1 MEESAVNDSLILAK
15 SSLNINLL
23 PETEDDRNM
32 ASLLSLR
39 PSQSIEESQSTTR
52 NKILN
57 APALPSSSGL
67 LTSFGGLKKEE
78 SLSKSVPLSRNA
90 LGIMVKTKKV
100 ENAIKEKVNSNN
112 SNTTGDKSN
121 CDKSKNIIKLQS
133 KVVSEKTEDE
143 ENEHGIKKGDKKVN
157 EKINKTPEMIINE
170 NEKCKNACEN
180 RAEGKNN
187 NYEEKIEIMKES
199 ERNKNQKA
207 IESEGKCRNIWEN
220 KVEGKSI
227 NEGENKNENEDKI
240 SEMKNDVISHSISLV
255 CDYSS
260 SGESSDGEK
269 AL

>member
-1 MEESAVNDSLILAK
+1 MEESAVNDSLILAR

-23 PETEDDRNM
+23 PETEEDRNM

-57 APALPSSSGL
+57 TPALPSSRGL

-100 ENAIKEKVNSNN
+100 ENAIKGKVNSDD
-112 SNTTGDKSN
+112 SNTTGYKSN
-121 CDKSKNIIKLQS
+121 CDESENIIKLQS
-133 KVVSEKTEDE
+133 KVVSEKTKDED
-143 ENEHGIKKGDKKVN
+143 NLHGIEKGD
-157 EKINKTPEMIINE
+157 E

-180 RAEGKNN
+180 RAEGKND
-187 NYEEKIEIMKES
+187 NYEEKIEIMRES
-199 ERNKNQKA
+199 ERNKNQMA
-207 IESEGKCRNIWEN
+207 IECEGKCRNVWDN
-220 KVEGKSI
+220 KVEGKSK
-227 NEGENKNENEDKI
+227 NEGENKNENADKI
-240 SEMKNDVISHSISLV
+240 GDMKNDVISNNISLV

>member
-1 MEESAVNDSLILAK
+1 MEESAVNDSLILAR

-23 PETEDDRNM
+23 PETEEDRNM

-57 APALPSSSGL
+57 TPALPSSSGL

-100 ENAIKEKVNSNN
+100 ENAIKGKVNSDD
-112 SNTTGDKSN
+112 SNTTGYKSN
-121 CDKSKNIIKLQS
+121 CDESKNIIKLQS
-133 KVVSEKTEDE
+133 KVVSEKTKDE
-143 ENEHGIKKGDKKVN
+143 ENLHGIEKGD
-157 EKINKTPEMIINE
+157 E

-180 RAEGKNN
+180 RTEGKNHN
-187 NYEEKIEIMKES
+187 KEKIEIMRES
-199 ERNKNQKA
+199 ERNKNQKEM
-207 IESEGKCRNIWEN
+207 ESEGKCRNVWEN
-220 KVEGKSI
+220 KVEGKSK

-240 SEMKNDVISHSISLV
+240 GEMKNDVISNSISLV